1 MVVPTPGVRQNLP
14 MSEVEPTQSDSDSV
28 PAPAVFQRDPV
39 RTRRRR
45 RIGLALGALA
55 LAGWW
60 ALGLITPPGRLVFAL
75 FLAPPTIL
83 LALLARAWWNTD
95 PVKVVIDSTGIT
107 KASRHVPWSQV
118 RSVMLD
124 ASQLSWGE
132 WYVTFLVSH
141 APIGRWR
148 RLSFSAQSVD
158 ADVRRAV
165 DAFELFAPADVLDA
179 SLRLHP
185 DGPAPP
191 TSVE

>member
-1 MVVPTPGVRQNLP
+1 MP
-14 MSEVEPTQSDSDSV
+14 MSEAEPTQSDYDLV
-28 PAPAVFQRDPV
+28 PAPVEFQRDPV

-55 LAGWW
+55 LACWW

-83 LALLARAWWNTD
+83 LALLGRAWWNTD

-132 WYVTFLVSH
+132 WYVTFFVNH
-141 APIGRWR
+141 APIGRR
-148 RLSFSAQSVD
+148 RGLSFTAQSVG
-158 ADVRRAV
+158 ADVRRVV

-179 SLRLHP
+179 SLRTYR